1 MPIPTD
7 LSSVKGFLSEE
18 EGEKLYSLALE
29 SSKKGPILELGSY
42 CGKSTIYIGSAVKDN
57 NTLLYAVDHHRGS
70 EEHQVG
76 EEYHDP
82 DLYDAA
88 ADAVDS
94 LPALRSNLRSFGL
107 EDSVVPIVGSSEM
120 VGKFWNINLSM
131 VFIDGGHSLDSALAD
146 YRIWGRRLISGGYL
160 AIHDVF
166 EDPSFGGQAPRKI
179 FELAQQSG
187 LFHRETLHQTLGV
200 VRKL

>member
-7 LSSVKGFLSEE
+7 LSSVIGFLSEE

-42 CGKSTIYIGSAVKDN
+42 CGKSTIYIGSAVKDYN
-57 NTLLYAVDHHRGS
+57 SLLYAVDHHRGS

-76 EEYHDP
+76 EEYHAP
-82 DLYDAA
+82 GLYDST

-94 LPALRSNLRSFGL
+94 LPALRSNLRRFEL

-131 VFIDGGHSLDSALAD
+131 VFIDGGHSLESALAD
-146 YRIWGRRLISGGYL
+146 YRIWSCRLISGGYM
-160 AIHDVF
+160 AINDVF
-166 EDPSFGGQAPRKI
+166 EDPSLGGQAPREI
-179 FELAQQSG
+179 FELAQRSG

-200 VRKL
+200 LRKL